1 MSRLFEIIC
10 CLLIL
15 AGCTDSAINQE
26 VGSKCHFHTTPD
38 KWKDARAFHTPFDDT
53 WSDWIVVRRTPLAQ
67 VANEKV
73 FSPNKAYWYSATQ
86 QDTMKKGPYKLQIDI
101 YNEREYL
108 VRLDMLNIYGNF
120 KPHVKWIN
128 EKLLYVQVWWGRVK
142 GVDLIFDV
150 ENERVIHKEN
160 INYGII
166 PFLQWQQ
173 AKGKRN

>member
-1 MSRLFEIIC
+1 MKTAFVIIC
-10 CLLIL
+10 CLLVGIGC
-15 AGCTDSAINQE
+15 AGKATSEKVSSGCR
-26 VGSKCHFHTTPD
+26 FHTTPD
-38 KWKDARAFHTPFDDT
+38 KWKDARVFHTPFDDT
-53 WSDWIVVRRTPLAQ
+53 WSDRIMVRRTPLAQ

-73 FSPNKAYWYSATQ
+73 FSPNKAYWYSVTEP
-86 QDTMKKGPYKLQIDI
+86 DTMKPGPYKLQIDI
-101 YNEREYL
+101 YNERDYL

-142 GVDLIFDV
+142 GMDLIFDV
-150 ENERVIHKEN
+150 ENEQVIHKEN

-166 PFLQWQQ
+166 PYLQWQQ

>member
-1 MSRLFEIIC
+1 MRSALVITC
-10 CLLIL
+10 CLFVIG
-15 AGCTDSAINQE
+15 GCSGKATSE
-26 VGSKCHFHTTPD
+26 KLSSGWPSHTTPD
-38 KWKDARAFHTPFDDT
+38 KWKKPRVFHTTVDERYSERVLV
-53 WSDWIVVRRTPLAQ
+53 WRAPLAR

-73 FSPNKAYWYSATQ
+73 FSPNKAYWYSVTEP
-86 QDTMKKGPYKLQIDI
+86 DTMKPGPYKLRIDI

-150 ENERVIHKEN
+150 ENEQVIHKEN